1 MSLENKKF
9 EYTFGGS
16 MGFKLQA
23 RQYESVDANS
33 FFTVKAEGPLTDEEI
48 EELSSKVNN
57 ILEAESA
64 KRLKR
69 AYDLYKRKLTKIK
82 QDAGY

>member
-1 MSLENKKF
+1 MLDNKEF

-23 RQYESVDANS
+23 KQYESVDTNS
-33 FFTVKAEGPLTDEEI
+33 FFTVKAEGPLTDDEI
-48 EELSSKVNN
+48 EELSNKVNN
-57 ILEAESA
+57 VLEAECT

-69 AYDLYKRKLTKIK
+69 AYDLYKEKLLKIK
-82 QDAGY
+82 RDAGY